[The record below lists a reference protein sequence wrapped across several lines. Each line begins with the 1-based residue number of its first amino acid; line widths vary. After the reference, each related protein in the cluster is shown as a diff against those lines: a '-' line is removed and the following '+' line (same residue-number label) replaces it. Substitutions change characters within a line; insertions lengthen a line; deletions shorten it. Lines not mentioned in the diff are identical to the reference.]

1 MMYVPKIWS
10 DFVLLGHFL
19 TFYPTNNPKNLNFE
33 KMKKKPGDIIILN
46 MCTKNYDHMI
56 KVPEIWCETDGQED
70 RGMDGK
76 SDI

>member
-33 KMKKKPGDIIILN
+33 KMKKKAWRYYHFKHVYQKL
-46 MCTKNYDHMI
+46 
-56 KVPEIWCETDGQED
+56 
-70 RGMDGK
+70 
-76 SDI
+76 